1 MAQEIHILDSTQL
14 TRVIHTQNHTNTG
27 AIRDKFIHGHG
38 SRDTHFRQ
46 HAINARDPHPKP
58 HKHRC
63 CSRRIYS
70 RARLKRYA
78 SRTSTKTA
86 ASLLMTGVQT
96 CSSRYCTHTHA
107 HTYTH
112 THTHTHTQTH
122 THTNAHAR
130 THTHTQ
136 THTHAHTHIHT
147 RAHTHENVL
156 STKETRKAMQWT
168 KLELVRAVNALF
180 VTVCLVISCLR
191 MLCQEPLV
199 VFGLQCSRLTMQ
211 VLILV

>member
-1 MAQEIHILDSTQL
+1 MQSTAKIVTVGRSLFHFPSHSFSQRFAAMIWCVIAQ
-14 TRVIHTQNHTNTG
+14 
-27 AIRDKFIHGHG
+27 FW
-38 SRDTHFRQ
+38 
-46 HAINARDPHPKP
+46 
-58 HKHRC
+58 
-63 CSRRIYS
+63 
-70 RARLKRYA
+70 
-78 SRTSTKTA
+78 
-86 ASLLMTGVQT
+86 ASLTHVQT
-96 CSSRYCTHTHA
+96 H
-107 HTYTH
+107 
-112 THTHTHTQTH
+112 
-122 THTNAHAR
+122 